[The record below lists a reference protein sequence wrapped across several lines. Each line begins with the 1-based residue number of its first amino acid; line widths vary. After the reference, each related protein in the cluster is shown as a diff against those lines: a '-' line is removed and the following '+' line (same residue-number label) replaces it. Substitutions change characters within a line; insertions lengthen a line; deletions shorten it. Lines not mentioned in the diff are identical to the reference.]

1 MIDVFSKYAWLKILK
16 DEMGETFVNAFI
28 EIVNSYNL
36 KHNELWAS
44 QAKEY
49 YNKLKQEWLDN
60 NDVLM
65 YSPYRFE

>member
-1 MIDVFSKYAWLKILK
+1 MIDVFTKYLCVKILK
-16 DEMGETFVNAFI
+16 DEMGETFLNAFM
-28 EIVNSYNL
+28 EIVNSSNL

-44 QAKEY
+44 QGKEH

>member
-1 MIDVFSKYAWLKILK
+1 MD
-16 DEMGETFVNAFI
+16 ETFVNAFI

-36 KHNELWAS
+36 KNNELWAS

-49 YNKLKQEWLDN
+49 YNKLKQEWLGN
-60 NDVLM
+60 NNVLM